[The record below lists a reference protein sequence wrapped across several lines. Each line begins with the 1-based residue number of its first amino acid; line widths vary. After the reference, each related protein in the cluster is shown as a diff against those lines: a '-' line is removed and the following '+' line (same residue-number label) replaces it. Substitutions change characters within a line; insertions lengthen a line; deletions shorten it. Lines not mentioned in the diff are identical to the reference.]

1 MENIDNIRQ
10 LLDAMS
16 EAAIAVAV
24 GKVIYQNAASLEL
37 VGEAGGEEF
46 RMLFPL
52 GLPEEL
58 EESGVALAAPG
69 RRRLFLRAA
78 AYGGVKVYL
87 LRRAPERWDAPMDPP
102 LLYGL
107 RTQLTNIK
115 MAADRLSEAA
125 LESREEETL
134 EVSSMLQ
141 HSCSQMTRLLQ
152 NAETI
157 LELEQGFPPQD
168 AASIM
173 NTAPVDLSALCH
185 AEMEGL
191 SYFMREHRIDM
202 SLDCP
207 QADILVRLTI
217 RQCWVVVGNLL
228 LNSLQHLPDGG
239 SLRLR
244 LRREN
249 GCATLSIDDNGEGV
263 SLEALGRLF
272 GAEKKRTRPGPQT
285 GDGRGGAL
293 RRELFGVAASRR
305 RDLGAA
311 EAALE
316 RRAERAQRRVL
327 PLYGRDPGGRGLA
340 GFALAGAARVPAG
353 AVGVRRRHETG

>member
-16 EAAIAVAV
+16 EAAIAVAER
-24 GKVIYQNAASLEL
+24 KVIYQNAASLEL

-207 QADILVRLTI
+207 QADILVGLTI

-272 GAEKKRTRPGPQT
+272 GADKKEPGQGLKLVTAAAARCGGSFLVSPRPG
-285 GDGRGGAL
+285 GGTSARL
-293 RRELFGVAASRR
+293 R
-305 RDLGAA
+305 
-311 EAALE
+311 
-316 RRAERAQRRVL
+316 L
-327 PLYGRDPGGRGLA
+327 PLSEGQSALNAVSYPYTEEILA
-340 GFALAGAARVPAG
+340 GVVSQVSPWLEPREFLPELLV
-353 AVGVRRRHETG
+353 